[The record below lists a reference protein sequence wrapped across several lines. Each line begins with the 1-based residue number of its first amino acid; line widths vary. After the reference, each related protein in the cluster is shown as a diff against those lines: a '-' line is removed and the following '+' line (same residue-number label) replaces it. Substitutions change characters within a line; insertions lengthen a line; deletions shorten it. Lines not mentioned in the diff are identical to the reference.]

1 MYVEDEQ
8 GNWSVK
14 EKINGME
21 EWFQHEE
28 EESEDDNK
36 HFNKKTREHSLPC
49 TVVNIVIQ
57 HRKRNE
63 DQMFLALLDTGA
75 RKSLGTI
82 AAVKKAGLTIEKD
95 SKCRQYQTAAGTF
108 TTNKQT

>member
-28 EESEDDNK
+28 EESDDDNK
-36 HFNKKTREHSLPC
+36 NINKEEKREHSLPC
-49 TVVNIVIQ
+49 TVVNIVIR

-63 DQMFLALLDTGA
+63 DQTFLALLDTGA

-82 AAVKKAGLTIEKD
+82 A
-95 SKCRQYQTAAGTF
+95 SKEQGGFPHVHYH
-108 TTNKQT
+108 

>member
-28 EESEDDNK
+28 EESDDDNK
-36 HFNKKTREHSLPC
+36 NFNKEKKREHSLPC
-49 TVVNIVIQ
+49 MVANIVI
-57 HRKRNE
+57 
-63 DQMFLALLDTGA
+63 
-75 RKSLGTI
+75 
-82 AAVKKAGLTIEKD
+82 
-95 SKCRQYQTAAGTF
+95 
-108 TTNKQT
+108 